1 MNLILIPVY
10 NDWKSLNKL
19 LLEINK
25 ISKNKILTTVL
36 IVNDNSSIKTSINS
50 TEFKKIKKIE
60 VLNLEK
66 NVGSQ
71 KAIAI
76 GLNYLSKKKHNFDFI
91 TVMDGDGED
100 DPRQIDKMV
109 QAANKNRNSI
119 IVSCRKKRKENFL
132 MRFFYKMHLL
142 ITFLVTGNWISFGN
156 FSCFFSNN
164 IVKILSDNS
173 VWYAY
178 SAAIKKNSK
187 ITRLYAARKKRYY
200 DNTKVNFLFLVF
212 HSIRIIGVFYKRVII
227 YIFVY
232 LFIINFLFNKYL
244 LFLNSVVFLFL
255 ALIFIVMNFSK
266 KEKSYKFNIKRI
278 K

>member
-19 LLEINK
+19 LLAINK
-25 ISKNKILTTVL
+25 IFNNKVLAKVL
-36 IVNDNSSIKTSINS
+36 IVNDNSSTKISINS
-50 TEFKKIKKIE
+50 NKLKKIKTIE

-76 GLNYLSKKKHNFDFI
+76 GLNYLSKKKHNCDFI

-100 DPRQIDKMV
+100 DPRQISKMILT
-109 QAANKNRNSI
+109 ANKNRNSI

-132 MRFFYKMHLL
+132 IRFFYKIHLL
-142 ITFLVTGNWISFGN
+142 ITFLVTGNWMSFGN

-200 DNTKVNFLFLVF
+200 DKTKINFLFLVF
-212 HSIRIIGVFYKRVII
+212 HSLRIIGVFYKRVIFFT
-227 YIFVY
+227 FVY
-232 LFIINFLFNKYL
+232 LLIINFLFNKYL
-244 LFLNSVVFLFL
+244 VFLNLVIFLFL
-255 ALIFIVMNFSK
+255 VLILIIMIFSR
-266 KEKSYKFNIKRI
+266 KEKSYKFDIKQI